1 MIFDFDREPLFG
13 RIKRW
18 ATRHRPRL
26 KDTVEFQSEVIVQT
40 RSVVLLDHK
49 SPIQ

>member
-18 ATRHRPRL
+18 AARHRPRL